1 MQHLADVQRN
11 RARELRSILL
21 LLHHPRL
28 DDGGYSDET
37 AEIEISVMMLI
48 RVVGPLGSDLR

>member
-37 AEIEISVMMLI
+37 VEVQVSVTMFI
-48 RVVGPLGSDLR
+48 QVIGPLGSDLR